1 MPSPCQKVC
10 RLGPDEVCLG
20 CHRTLDEIA
29 RWTSMSGTEK
39 QSIWDRVGPRLS
51 LDHPKDLLIN
61 DNLKIIE

>member
-1 MPSPCQKVC
+1 
-10 RLGPDEVCLG
+10 
-20 CHRTLDEIA
+20 
-29 RWTSMSGTEK
+29 MSGTEK